1 MGTYRHLMV
10 YFCCCS
16 IVFSII
22 DLCVQPNIQT
32 YKSAYFMFVDVKKRN
47 LDPFVARIGLNALCG
62 SFGITISGI
71 AVHFVYRFFA
81 LERKG
86 RLKYFKGTYMLIWYS
101 IPIFSGI
108 SWFLV
113 TWNMSPINSM
123 YTDYIRPTILETFG
137 VHVEDTVYVCGL
149 FHPIDKNGQKY
160 LNYQTIY
167 AFSIY
172 IILMAIPFSIILI
185 FGFKSWK
192 IVTNLLENGE
202 SEYSRNLQMQLY
214 KALVAQTILPVSF
227 LFIPFGLIFT
237 LPMFE
242 VNCQLIAYLI
252 TLIFATYPALDPLP
266 ILYFVDFYRNP
277 IIETFKKLKCKG
289 SQVSPDVERSVIV
302 E

>member
-47 LDPFVARIGLNALCG
+47 LDPFLARIGLNALCG

-81 LERKG
+81 LER
-86 RLKYFKGTYMLIWYS
+86 
-101 IPIFSGI
+101 
-108 SWFLV
+108 
-113 TWNMSPINSM
+113 
-123 YTDYIRPTILETFG
+123 PTILETFG
-137 VHVEDTVYVCGL
+137 VHVEDTVY
-149 FHPIDKNGQKY
+149 
-160 LNYQTIY
+160 
-167 AFSIY
+167 
-172 IILMAIPFSIILI
+172 
-185 FGFKSWK
+185 
-192 IVTNLLENGE
+192 
-202 SEYSRNLQMQLY
+202 
-214 KALVAQTILPVSF
+214 TILPVSY

-242 VNCQLIAYLI
+242 INCQLIASLI

-277 IIETFKKLKCKG
+277 IIETFKKSKCKG
-289 SQVSPDVERSVIV
+289 SQVSPNVENSIIV